1 MSRGRERLKTA
12 ARWAARGFLALV
24 ILLAFAIGFGTP
36 SADAERMRLFAE
48 AVERWQH
55 NPDFRKVQVEYV
67 EMGSAAMRTRV
78 CWLDA
83 TKAVMWLRSIPGLP
97 EHLRVN
103 DTSFA
108 HYTNFTR
115 GPLSAYMHLTSE
127 QGLADTLKMLKELG
141 SIPNP
146 TDADVVAFLGQYK
159 LHNPVA
165 SDAGAVRSVRD
176 LLADVDPARPLAV
189 QTDAPEKLEAHIS
202 AMAAEMGFPARLEEM
217 TPAQQQEI
225 WATLDERVKE
235 RDYELWRTK
244 QVNDWLNGVWA
255 QVYGTMYGGL
265 IGPTLLLR
273 DVARVAA
280 PVMLMTWIGAAA
292 YRRRRAAEQ
301 PQLPL
306 QPQLALDGPQL
317 PPSDAAR

>member
-1 MSRGRERLKTA
+1 L
-12 ARWAARGFLALV
+12 LALT
-24 ILLAFAIGFGTP
+24 ILIAFAIGFGTP
-36 SADAERMRLFAE
+36 AADAEKMRLFSD
-48 AVERWQH
+48 AVDRWQR
-55 NPDFRKVQVEYV
+55 NPEFRKVQVEYV

-78 CWLDA
+78 CGVEA
-83 TKAVMWLRSIPGLP
+83 TKGIMWLRSLPGLP

-127 QGLADTLKMLKELG
+127 QGLADTLKMLKDLG

-146 TDADVVAFLGQYK
+146 TDADVVAFLKQYK

-165 SDAGAVRSVRD
+165 SDAGAVQSVRD
-176 LLADVDPARPLAV
+176 LLADVDPARPLAI
-189 QTDAPEKLEAHIS
+189 QTEAPGKLYSHIS
-202 AMAAEMGFPARLEEM
+202 AMAAEMGFPPKIEEM

-225 WATLDERVKE
+225 WATLDERVRE

-265 IGPTLLLR
+265 INPMLTLR
-273 DVARVAA
+273 EVARVAA
-280 PVMLMTWIGAAA
+280 PVMLMAWIGVAA
-292 YRRRRAAEQ
+292 YRRRRSAEQ
-301 PQLPL
+301 PQLSL
-306 QPQLALDGPQL
+306 QPLLAVDGPQL
-317 PPSDAAR
+317 PPANTNPPA